1 MVAALAGALALA
13 GVGADAVTFV
23 SRIGRSRHGRTRQE
37 EGGGSGGDSGTRLRC
52 NFHDIPPKDVGN
64 DSDAHQIAKVSWKFA
79 CGQIF
84 GSNENDRRL
93 TSCNPLDLSP
103 LDYSSRTN
111 YGRPAIWLQ
120 PFQKKSFFFLDRQP
134 IYA

>member
-1 MVAALAGALALA
+1 MVAALTGALALA

-64 DSDAHQIAKVSWKFA
+64 DFQMRTKSRRFPGSSHAGKSSVQMRMTVDLPHAIHSIFRHWITHPELTTDDPRFGYSRSKRKFLF
-79 CGQIF
+79 F
-84 GSNENDRRL
+84 G
-93 TSCNPLDLSP
+93 
-103 LDYSSRTN
+103 
-111 YGRPAIWLQ
+111 
-120 PFQKKSFFFLDRQP
+120 
-134 IYA
+134 